1 MRQIITTA
9 WASGLDSGFHGD
21 WAKMSPRVLVSAS
34 LCPCLLLSPLMAF
47 FLHQPQGPLLSH
59 WIPSF
64 SPISEW
70 QSDRG
75 FSSPGRHAIN
85 SVVSQQ
91 RKRKMCSELPREQA
105 WVWLK
110 WVPKVQWP
118 GGWGVSAESLT
129 RAGWRRRS
137 ATPTPQA
144 SLSSEGGGQTLRIH
158 AGYVFFSGVTGGKGR
173 CGRGDFSHR

>member
-1 MRQIITTA
+1 
-9 WASGLDSGFHGD
+9 
-21 WAKMSPRVLVSAS
+21 MSPRVLIPAS

-59 WIPSF
+59 WVPSF

-75 FSSPGRHAIN
+75 VSSPGRHAIN

-91 RKRKMCSELPREQA
+91 RKRKMCSQLPREQA

-129 RAGWRRRS
+129 GAGWRRRS
-137 ATPTPQA
+137 ATPDPAGFPVLGRRQTDAQDTCGVCFLFLSYGRERAVWKRGFLA
-144 SLSSEGGGQTLRIH
+144 S
-158 AGYVFFSGVTGGKGR
+158 VT
-173 CGRGDFSHR
+173 